1 MLEKLSSILSEFVK
15 GLNFLNV
22 TVGLVIVV
30 GFVWFIIAASR
41 MKWKLGVISEIG
53 ISCALS
59 LILGYFW
66 ISRMPEGGTVSF
78 AMVPIV
84 VVAIRNGVIPG
95 VCAGVISGLLQY
107 FPDPY
112 FYSIPQFLLDYPFA
126 WGMIGLAG
134 LAHENY
140 NSKISKIIVCVLIAG
155 VLGLGVYGILAQG
168 VLWDLFFAIGF
179 MLLFLVPGLILKT
192 SGPVGFISATA
203 VGTFGRFMMH
213 FLSGNIFFVA
223 FAWPGYTPIGYV
235 AVYIASHLFFEA
247 LLCIIA
253 VVALNKFIIKQEA

>member
-15 GLNFLNV
+15 GLNFLNI
-22 TVGLVIVV
+22 TVGLVIVA
-30 GFVWFIIAASR
+30 GFVWFVIAASR
-41 MKWKLGVISEIG
+41 MKWRMSVIAEIG

-95 VCAGVISGLLQY
+95 VCAGAISGLLQY

-112 FYSIPQFLLDYPFA
+112 FFSVPQFLLDYPFA

-140 NSKISKIIVCVLIAG
+140 NPRISKIIVGVLIAG
-155 VLGLGVYGILAQG
+155 VLGLGAYGFLAQA
-168 VLWDLFFAIGF
+168 VQWDLFLGVGI
-179 MLLFLVPGLILKT
+179 MLLFLVPGLMLKT
-192 SGPVGFISATA
+192 GGPAGFISAA
-203 VGTFGRFMMH
+203 SIGAFGRFMMH
-213 FLSGNIFFVA
+213 FLSGNLFFLS
-223 FAWPGYTPIGYV
+223 FNTLGYTPIGYV
-235 AVYIASHLFFEA
+235 SIYIASHLFFEA
-247 LLCIIA
+247 LLCFVA
-253 VVALNKFIIKQEA
+253 VVALSKFIVKQDI

>member
-30 GFVWFIIAASR
+30 GFVWFVIAASR
-41 MKWKLGVISEIG
+41 MKWRLNIIAEIG

-59 LILGYFW
+59 LVLGYFW

-95 VCAGVISGLLQY
+95 VCAGAISGLLQY

-140 NSKISKIIVCVLIAG
+140 NPRISKMIVGVLIAG
-155 VLGLGVYGILAQG
+155 VLGLGVYGLFTQG
-168 VLWDLFFAIGF
+168 VQWDLFFAIGV

-192 SGPVGFISATA
+192 SGPIGFISATA
-203 VGTFGRFMMH
+203 IGTFGRFMMH
-213 FLSGNIFFVA
+213 FLSGYLYFYMFV
-223 FAWPGYTPIGYV
+223 WKGYTLIGYV
-235 AVYIASHLFFEA
+235 SIYIASHLFFEA
-247 LLCIIA
+247 LLCVVA
-253 VVALNKFIIKQEA
+253 VVALGKFIVKQEL